1 MKIENW
7 RLVSLNVNDEIIG
20 LSVINQK
27 YQEFG
32 SYLAIA
38 GNITGCPEVV
48 RDGAFIRTSQIK
60 QVNLEEGYVTTYSG
74 LIYDLG
80 SKHPDYR
87 LYEQAMNNPDKLVL
101 GEWRIIKEGWD
112 TKLLARN
119 MKNGEMHEG
128 IVVKQNIY
136 RHEIVFKDDTT
147 AFVDWSRISM
157 SQVLYYMMHPE
168 LRQFTKFISFCEIEK
183 QEPVLL

>member
-1 MKIENW
+1 MILMKIENW

-38 GNITGCPEVV
+38 GNITGCPEIV

-74 LIYDLG
+74 HGLAKFIK
-80 SKHPDYR
+80 SKLH
-87 LYEQAMNNPDKLVL
+87 
-101 GEWRIIKEGWD
+101 
-112 TKLLARN
+112 
-119 MKNGEMHEG
+119 KN
-128 IVVKQNIY
+128 I
-136 RHEIVFKDDTT
+136 
-147 AFVDWSRISM
+147 AFVLPTTNISGGVNVVIRHIGM
-157 SQVLYYMMHPE
+157 LKKQGYDVTVINMDDNDTFVYYN
-168 LRQFTKFISFCEIEK
+168 
-183 QEPVLL
+183 